1 MSQSV
6 ESSEV
11 GRIFSSLSFIS
22 SLVHFVSHPLY
33 ALIYDASLETFP
45 GAFMVFTGLIIFVA
59 MFIMIIIKFFFRN
72 RYRKRYP
79 VDSSNRTLF
88 ASNETETIQ
97 GSGTEEQSGLLTKSE
112 SAECKKTF
120 VHMTEEQ
127 NKEGLTC
134 KCP

>member
-22 SLVHFVSHPLY
+22 SLVHFFSHPLY

-72 RYRKRYP
+72 R
-79 VDSSNRTLF
+79 
-88 ASNETETIQ
+88 
-97 GSGTEEQSGLLTKSE
+97 
-112 SAECKKTF
+112 
-120 VHMTEEQ
+120 
-127 NKEGLTC
+127 
-134 KCP
+134 